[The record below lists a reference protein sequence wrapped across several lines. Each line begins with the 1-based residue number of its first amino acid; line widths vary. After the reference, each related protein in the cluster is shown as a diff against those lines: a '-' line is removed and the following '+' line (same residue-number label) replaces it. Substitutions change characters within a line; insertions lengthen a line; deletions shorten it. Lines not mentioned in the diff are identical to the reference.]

1 MKFTH
6 NITATLYIALSLLGL
21 FLIIVLAESS
31 HPTTA
36 NFSWRKPAIGTL
48 FGIVCIAG
56 ILAGVFPSKCSSTI
70 HFGRIQPITQEVGNG
85 TAFSGHHPRCG
96 QFKAHVFQVGD
107 GVFCAGCTGLIIGAV
122 LSLFGV
128 AMYFT
133 NLYTFLDG
141 PIVFWVGVVG
151 VCCGLL
157 QYHFFNWGSYIV
169 HLIVNVLFVFGS
181 FLLLISIDAVIKS
194 WIIDVYLIVLSVF
207 WVFTR
212 ISLSQMEHK
221 RICRACSKE
230 KCEFSKEKDEV
241 LYSRRIP

>member
-21 FLIIVLAESS
+21 FLIIALVESS

-36 NFSWRKPAIGTL
+36 NLSWRKPAIGTL
-48 FGIVCIAG
+48 FSIVCITG

-70 HFGRIQPITQEVGNG
+70 HFGKIQSTTRGAENETV
-85 TAFSGHHPRCG
+85 FSGHHPRCG
-96 QFKAHVFQVGD
+96 QFKAHIFQVGD
-107 GVFCAGCTGLIIGAV
+107 KVLCAGCTGLIIGAV

-128 AMYFT
+128 VMYFMNQCT
-133 NLYTFLDG
+133 LLGG
-141 PIVFWVGVVG
+141 PLVFWVGVIG

-157 QYHFFNWGSYIV
+157 QYHFFNWGSYFV

-181 FLLLISIDAVIKS
+181 FLLLISVDAITKS

-212 ISLSQMEHK
+212 ISLSQMDHK
-221 RICRACSKE
+221 RICSACPME
-230 KCEFSKEKDEV
+230 KCKFSKEKDEE